1 MVLTTKRDEHKILSS
16 EKGVA
21 ILLVISIIAILAYL
35 LADLTYETNLN
46 QIRGYNIQDKVQA
59 KLNAESGLRLALT
72 KLRLYKEG
80 RNLLEKN
87 DSAKGVIQPST
98 IEAVA
103 ISPFIFP
110 IPSSPK
116 FTLIQRSA
124 IEEFSKKTF
133 LKGELSVTIQP
144 VRGFLNPNNLR
155 FIKKK
160 KDPNDPD
167 QNNPDD
173 EAEDDNPDNSKIAK
187 TPQKYF
193 ETKLVELLA
202 RKIKEK
208 SEEDDEFNAAYAN
221 TDPQLLVKEIKYYV
235 NAPNAYEEAEKAEIE
250 ALYAGKNLTAKHA
263 PLTSIDELYT
273 LEGWTDTLVDL
284 VKEEMTVHE
293 TSIIAINEI
302 TKDQLKLI
310 FPNVT
315 DEQAEEFFKY
325 RDGDKQLQDVPHP
338 FKRTEDFKEAIINR
352 FGIADNT
359 SYDERMQELKNA
371 GLQIGTAGKL
381 YRVISVGKFNNSTYS
396 LTAFVDMPIKP
407 PPPPKKKDP
416 NDPNSQTDEPNANP
430 NGTTDPNNPDQ
441 TKKEKV
447 ELLDP
452 RVIEIRVG
460 ESS

>member
-1 MVLTTKRDEHKILSS
+1 MVLTIKRSQHSS
-16 EKGVA
+16 ESGVA
-21 ILLVISIIAILAYL
+21 ILLVISVIAILAYL

-46 QIRGYNIQDKVQA
+46 RIRGFNIQDKVQA

-110 IPSSPK
+110 IPNSPK
-116 FTLIQRSA
+116 FSLIQRTA
-124 IEEFSKKTF
+124 VEEFTKKTF
-133 LKGELSVTIQP
+133 LKGELSLTIQA
-144 VRGFLNPNNLR
+144 VRGFLNPNTLR

-160 KDPNDPD
+160 PNPDDPD
-167 QNNPDD
+167 QTNPDD
-173 EAEDDNPDNSKIAK
+173 NATNDDTDGTSTIAK

-193 ETKLVELLA
+193 ETKLVDLLT

-221 TDPQLLVKEIKYYV
+221 TDPSLLVKELKYYV

-250 ALYAGKNLTAKHA
+250 ALYSGKGLSVKHA
-263 PLTSIDELYT
+263 PLTSIDELYA

-284 VKEEMTVHE
+284 VKEELTVHE
-293 TSIIAINEI
+293 TSIIAVNEI
-302 TKDQLKLI
+302 TKEQLKLI

-315 DEQAEEFFKY
+315 DEQSEEFFKY
-325 RDGDKQLQDVPHP
+325 RDGDKQLQDPPHP
-338 FKRTEDFKEAIINR
+338 FKKVEDFKEAIIGR

-371 GLQIGTAGKL
+371 GLQVGTAGKL

-396 LTAFVDMPIKP
+396 ITAYVDMPIKP

-416 NDPNSQTDEPNANP
+416 NDPNSTVQDPNDRGTTD
-430 NGTTDPNNPDQ
+430 TTDPNNPDAA
-441 TKKEKV
+441 KKEKI

-452 RVIEIRVG
+452 RIIEIRVG